1 MGYEVTPEGVI
12 YPAREREVVY
22 SDSLMHYG
30 VGFDDNP
37 PGRGSGRYPK
47 GSGKNPY
54 QHGSVE
60 YGYMNGKTSQEFLDY
75 IKMLRKGY
83 TDEDGTKHPPISD
96 SEIALVL
103 GFTRENKK
111 TGETEGDAQLLQ
123 RRLEYLNEES
133 RNSNR
138 AKVMTIQSEHPEYY
152 DEETGKWS
160 PTLIAKALGL
170 APSQESTV
178 RGWLESIDEERNF
191 KIANTAEVLKK
202 ALEENKLLT
211 VGTGTAESMGITET
225 KLRAAIQKLVDEEGY
240 VNENIYIPQPND
252 PLKNTTINVLAPPGT
267 TYKDI
272 YNNKGYIRPVVGYV
286 SEDDGTTFNEY
297 GLRTPASVDSSRVEV
312 LYADSPHMSTNPE
325 TGKMEPDGTVGADR
339 DGLIELRP
347 GLDELS
353 LGGKAYAQVR
363 IAVDGTHYI
372 KGMAVYNPDLPEG
385 IDIRFN
391 SNKSSSIPIMGDSK
405 DNTVL
410 KLMKDDPQNPFG
422 SMLKTEDGVV
432 VGQRDYTDPVTGEK
446 KLSPINI
453 CRDEGDWEDW
463 SKSLPS
469 QMWSKQTT
477 DLAKRQLDWSVEE
490 KRAELEEIKSLSNPE
505 MRRALLDEFA
515 ENCDTAAVNLKA
527 AAMPRQTTSVII
539 PIPSLKDNEIY
550 APGYEDGEEVICIR
564 YPHAGTFEIPHLYVN
579 NKNKEAQKIIGTT
592 PIDAVGLPKE
602 PEVQLSGADNDGDTI
617 VIIPLRGQEK
627 LLKYKPMLEQLKG
640 FSTDQYAK
648 SSDQI
653 PTGPKKNGGD
663 GFNTQREMGIITNLI
678 MDMTLK
684 EASEDE
690 LARAD
695 KHSMV
700 VIDAEKHNLDH
711 AASYRDNNILE
722 LKKKY
727 QVKEDGKYGGAGTL
741 ITRAK
746 SETHPLHRRQVY
758 SRELMTEEEKE
769 RYDRGEIIY
778 RNSGKT
784 KLKKNNKTGEWERV
798 EARINS
804 TRMADTDD
812 AYTLITGEGYDME
825 KIGAE
830 YANTMKAMANEA
842 RRESRSTTST
852 KVNAQA
858 KTVYAKEVAELKA
871 DIAIAKANKPKE
883 QTAQAMAT
891 AAVQAKLK
899 EHPEWREDKDKVK
912 KMKNQTLTEMRRRV
926 GANKKGVYVRLDAR
940 KIEAMNAGALSSS
953 NIIAVIN
960 NCDKDE
966 FKRLALPRG
975 TNALSASDQLKI
987 RHLVEA
993 SKGKKNG
1000 YTIDEIAKI
1009 VGCSA
1014 SSVKKYAKGK

>member
-54 QHGSVE
+54 QHGSAE
-60 YGYMNGKTSQEFLDY
+60 YGYMNGKSSQEFLDY

-133 RNSNR
+133 RNRNR
-138 AKVMTIQSEHPEYY
+138 AKIMTIMSEHP
-152 DEETGKWS
+152 DWGATQ
-160 PTLIAKALGL
+160 IAEALGM
-170 APSQESTV
+170 PKSKESTV
-178 RGWLESIDEERNF
+178 RGWIESIDEEQNF
-191 KIANTAEVLKK
+191 KIANTADALAS

-211 VGTGTAESMGITET
+211 VGPGTAESMGITET
-225 KLRAAIQKLVDEEGY
+225 KLRAAIQMLIDEEGY
-240 VNENIYIPQPND
+240 VNENIYIQQPND

-267 TYKDI
+267 TIQDI
-272 YNNKGYIRPVVGYV
+272 YNNKGDIRPVVGYV

-297 GLRTPASVDSSRVEV
+297 GLRTPTSVDSSRVQVIYSDEQR
-312 LYADSPHMSTNPE
+312 D
-325 TGKMEPDGTVGADR
+325 DGTYGIDR
-339 DGLIELRP
+339 DGLIEIRP

-353 LGGKAYAQVR
+353 LGNKVYAQVR
-363 IAVDGTHYI
+363 IAVDGTHYL

-385 IDIRFN
+385 VDIRFN
-391 SNKSSSIPIMGDSK
+391 TNKPMGTPILGPDKNHS
-405 DNTVL
+405 VL
-410 KLMKDDPQNPFG
+410 KPLKDDPQNPFG

-477 DLAKRQLDWSVEE
+477 DLAKRQLSWSVEE

-527 AAMPRQTTSVII
+527 AAMPRQATSVII

-550 APGYEDGEEVICIR
+550 APAYEDGEEVICIR
-564 YPHAGTFEIPHLYVN
+564 YPHGGIFEIPHLYVN
-579 NKNKEAQKIIGTT
+579 NKNKEGQKILGKVPT
-592 PIDAVGLPKE
+592 DAVGISRSPAA
-602 PEVQLSGADNDGDTI
+602 QLSGADFDGDT
-617 VIIPLRGQEK
+617 VTIIPLRGQEK
-627 LLKYKPMLEQLKG
+627 LLKYKPMLEQLKD

-648 SSDQI
+648 SDDQVK
-653 PTGPKKNGGD
+653 TGPKKKGGD
-663 GFNTQREMGIITNLI
+663 GFNTQKEMGIITNLI

-684 EASEDE
+684 EASDDE
-690 LARAD
+690 LARAV

-711 AASYRDNNILE
+711 AASYQDNNILE

-727 QVKEDGKYGGAGTL
+727 QVKEGGKYGGAGTL

-746 SETHPLHRRQVY
+746 SETHIPHRRQVY
-758 SRELMTEEEKE
+758 SRETMTPEEKE

-778 RNSGKT
+778 RDSGKT
-784 KLKKNNKTGEWERV
+784 KVKKNNKTGEWERV
-798 EARINS
+798 EADIKS
-804 TRMADTDD
+804 TRMADTND

-858 KTVYAKEVAELKA
+858 KTVYAKEVAELRA
-871 DIAIAKANKPKE
+871 DIARAKTNKPKE

-953 NIIAVIN
+953 NITAVIN

-966 FKRLALPRG
+966 FKRLALPRD

-1014 SSVKKYAKGK
+1014 STVKKYAKGN